1 MLLRPHDFPAHRTVF
16 NQALAAG
23 SFRGSFFG
31 SGHSAA
37 SAFLRHLNFSY
48 FYVFYVCQEQPL
60 SHSPLSCS
68 VRRNT

>member
-48 FYVFYVCQEQPL
+48 FYVFIRVSGAATIPFAAVLFCTP
-60 SHSPLSCS
+60 
-68 VRRNT
+68 